1 MKRAA
6 ISVDLDGLVHYA
18 RIHGLDQAALDARAR
33 SLHLAVAL
41 QRFLALFRRLSVPA
55 TLFAVG
61 EDVGAPGSESL
72 RSAAEAGHELAS
84 HSHTHPYALARATED
99 EVDGELARA
108 ADALRSVSGRA
119 PVGFRSPGYT
129 LSRPMVRALV
139 RRGYRYDASVFP
151 AAPYYLAKAVV
162 LGAMAL
168 SGRRSAAV
176 LDSPSVLLAP
186 RLPYRPSL
194 DAPYRRGD
202 APLVELPM
210 AVTPGLRLPFIGTL
224 LTAAPWTVVRG
235 AYRALAKEEFLSVE
249 LHAVDLLEEA
259 DGVPPA
265 LMRVQR
271 DLAVPLAKKEQRLAE
286 VLGWIARDFTC
297 TTLVDAA
304 AHFAAR

>member
-1 MKRAA
+1 
-6 ISVDLDGLVHYA
+6 
-18 RIHGLDQAALDARAR
+18 
-33 SLHLAVAL
+33 
-41 QRFLALFRRLSVPA
+41 
-55 TLFAVG
+55 
-61 EDVGAPGSESL
+61 
-72 RSAAEAGHELAS
+72 
-84 HSHTHPYALARATED
+84 
-99 EVDGELARA
+99 
-108 ADALRSVSGRA
+108 
-119 PVGFRSPGYT
+119 
-129 LSRPMVRALV
+129 
-139 RRGYRYDASVFP
+139 
-151 AAPYYLAKAVV
+151 
-162 LGAMAL
+162 
-168 SGRRSAAV
+168 V

-297 TTLVDAA
+297 TTLADAA